1 MTRPKLV
8 ALMASEIS
16 GFAIAP
22 REINKRP
29 AEQTISAYP
38 RIRGF
43 VSVRRGGEPISATP
57 VTSLWQTGRRQLR
70 ASQLAR
76 RHLRLG
82 RLSYRVGGRPPA
94 GEAYRSGGAGG
105 SLTSELVNETYG
117 HDASLMIRRVP
128 DYSASAADEEFR

>member
-16 GFAIAP
+16 RFAIAP

-38 RIRGF
+38 RIRQRSITPARRADLSNPRDIF
-43 VSVRRGGEPISATP
+43 VANRGGG
-57 VTSLWQTGRRQLR
+57 SLKR
-70 ASQLAR
+70 ASSHGAPPV
-76 RHLRLG
+76 G
-82 RLSYRVGGRPPA
+82 PLSYRVGGRPPA

-105 SLTSELVNETYG
+105 SLTSELVNETYV

-128 DYSASAADEEFR
+128 DYPASAADEEFR

>member
-38 RIRGF
+38 RIRER
-43 VSVRRGGEPISATP
+43 SITPARRADLRNPRDI
-57 VTSLWQTGRRQLR
+57 LWQTGGRQLK

-82 RLSYRVGGRPPA
+82 RSA
-94 GEAYRSGGAGG
+94 
-105 SLTSELVNETYG
+105 
-117 HDASLMIRRVP
+117 I
-128 DYSASAADEEFR
+128 ASAAGHLRARLTAPGGPAAV

>member
-38 RIRGF
+38 RIRQRSITPARRADLSNLRDIF
-43 VSVRRGGEPISATP
+43 VANRG
-57 VTSLWQTGRRQLR
+57 QQLR
-70 ASQLAR
+70 ASQLPR

-82 RLSYRVGGRPPA
+82 RLGYRVGGLPSA

-105 SLTSELVNETYG
+105 SLTSELVNETYV

>member
-22 REINKRP
+22 RDINKRP

-38 RIRGF
+38 RIRPRSITPARRADLSNPRDIF
-43 VSVRRGGEPISATP
+43 VANRT
-57 VTSLWQTGRRQLR
+57 RRQLR
-70 ASQLAR
+70 ASQLPR

-82 RLSYRVGGRPPA
+82 CLSYRVGGRPPA

-105 SLTSELVNETYG
+105 SLTSELVDETYV